1 MRFGMEEEIMRQ
13 IKAQKLTR
21 EAFAPYGSYVN
32 ITEPEG
38 FHMGDFYNDQ
48 LILPVSGQHA
58 IAFSPLKFHKADCM
72 LVDRAEYHNTTGE
85 GIVVMDDD
93 VVIHV
98 APASGEPVPELTEA
112 FLVPKGTMV
121 KLNLG
126 VWHCGGYCL
135 NKDEAHVLIVL
146 PQRIYKNDCVVV
158 DYAEKDWMEIIL

>member
-1 MRFGMEEEIMRQ
+1 M
-13 IKAQKLTR
+13 
-21 EAFAPYGSYVN
+21 
-32 ITEPEG
+32 
-38 FHMGDFYNDQ
+38 
-48 LILPVSGQHA
+48 
-58 IAFSPLKFHKADCM
+58 
-72 LVDRAEYHNTTGE
+72 
-85 GIVVMDDD
+85 
-93 VVIHV
+93 IHV

-158 DYAEKDWMEIIL
+158 DYEEKDWMEIIL